1 MRKTNLLLVG
11 SLLWALFLSFWNQSM
26 ADLQSCRS
34 DFWPY
39 AMEASIPWKCVC
51 KAGYIWNYGG
61 TECIEENAQNLKNLC
76 KKKYGNL
83 GIYSSKN
90 NECECSVWAT
100 FNDDRTQCIKLTQE
114 LALKIC
120 KKEFWNYATIGDS
133 LENCNCESWYTFNE
147 NKTQCVQDTKDQA
160 KIRCE
165 NRYWIGATVGKTLDT
180 CDCKPGYIWNKYQ
193 TMCINEFLIK
203 KDISL
208 SEEIKQAINRMY
220 DNKLTIFNTVESFMG
235 ENFLTREQAAK
246 FFVQSVKS
254 VWKRDEEK
262 IIQIALS
269 DINKADP
276 TLQNYIREAIQIGL
290 FQWVKGKFNPF
301 NKLTKAQALAVLIRA
316 IDGIKPE
323 NISPWYLNYYLL
335 ADKYNLLNG
344 LDFSLDV
351 LDKQNITRKEIALLL
366 YRIEK
371 KDGAE
376 VCRESFGEH
385 ALWEWLKDSEWLYLC
400 GCEYGYKMTNETNQC
415 LSEEVVKI
423 GTDECKNYFWEASY
437 SDGTKHEN
445 GEYACRCEEGYNRD
459 DEKNPTR
466 CI

>member
-1 MRKTNLLLVG
+1 MKKLFFLVSSTFILAATLP
-11 SLLWALFLSFWNQSM
+11 SLSY
-26 ADLQSCRS
+26 ADDYGCRY
-34 DFWPY
+34 DFGPH
-39 AMEASIPWKCVC
+39 AIDAGIPWKCRC
-51 KAGYIWNYGG
+51 KEWYMWNYEK
-61 TECIEENAQNLKNLC
+61 TQCIVENFQNLKQIC
-76 KKKYGNL
+76 QQQYGNL
-83 GIYSSKN
+83 ATYSETN
-90 NECECSVWAT
+90 IECSCSSWST
-100 FNDDRTQCIKLTQE
+100 RNKDQTQCIELTND
-114 LALKIC
+114 LALQIC
-120 KKEFWNYATIGDS
+120 KKEFWSYATTGDS
-133 LENCNCESWYTFNE
+133 LENCNCQSWYTFNE

-180 CDCKPGYIWNKYQ
+180 CDCKPGYTWNKYQ
-193 TMCINEFLIK
+193 TICINEFLIK
-203 KDISL
+203 KDIPL
-208 SEEIKQAINRMY
+208 SEEIKQAINWMY

-276 TLQNYIREAIQIGL
+276 TLQSYIREAVQMGL
-290 FQWVKGKFNPF
+290 FQWVKGNFNPF

-344 LDFSLDV
+344 LNFSLDA

-366 YRIEK
+366 YRVEK
-371 KDGAE
+371 
-376 VCRESFGEH
+376 REGKEICKRDFWEH
-385 ALWEWLKDSEWLYLC
+385 ALREGKKDDWSYIC
-400 GCEYGYKMTNETNQC
+400 GCEYGYLMVNENNECILEEIVQEGSNQC
-415 LSEEVVKI
+415 K
-423 GTDECKNYFWEASY
+423 KYFGEASY
-437 SDGTKHEN
+437 SDGTKADN
-445 GEYACRCEEGYNRD
+445 WEYNCRCETGYNRD